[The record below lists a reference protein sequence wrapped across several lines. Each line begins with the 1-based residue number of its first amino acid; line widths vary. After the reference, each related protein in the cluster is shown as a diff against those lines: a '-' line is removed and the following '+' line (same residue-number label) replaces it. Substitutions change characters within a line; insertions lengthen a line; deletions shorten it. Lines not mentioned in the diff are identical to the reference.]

1 MNELN
6 AYLCGWLTSRIG
18 PLEPFVR
25 WIDMSSSVQPDG
37 SATYLPYFALGAAHG
52 HGPGLRSH
60 VPLLSSTAVIETI
73 GQLGKPQ
80 ARAACAQH
88 DACGAPAAHARICRP
103 VGPRCDV
110 IREGRSGVG
119 ELVDGV
125 TVFRGPRRLID
136 RLIDWIAADAAHAR
150 G

>member
-25 WIDMSSSVQPDG
+25 WIDMSSSDQPSG
-37 SATYLPYFALGAAHG
+37 SAAYLPYFALGAAHG

-80 ARAACAQH
+80 ACAAVAAQM
-88 DACGAPAAHARICRP
+88 RVRRP
-103 VGPRCDV
+103 TGPRCDV

-136 RLIDWIAADAAHAR
+136 RLIDWIATDAAHAR